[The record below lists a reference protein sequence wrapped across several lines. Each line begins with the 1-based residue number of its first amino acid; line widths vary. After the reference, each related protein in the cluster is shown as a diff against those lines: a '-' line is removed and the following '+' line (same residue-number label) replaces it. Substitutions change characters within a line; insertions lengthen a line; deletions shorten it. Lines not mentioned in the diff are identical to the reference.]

1 MPDFDS
7 RENPIPDTPL
17 VNMSGELITLG
28 PICNDLVPTITR
40 WMNDFSGSMTL
51 GRRAPAPVT
60 EASERRWV
68 ESLSTSE
75 NRLFVIRERATGR
88 PIGTTDLSD
97 IDYRN
102 RSAMFGINIGEA
114 DARGRGYGT
123 EATKLV
129 LDYAFTVVGLHS
141 VRLEVAS
148 FNHAGM
154 RAYAKAGF
162 KECGRWRE
170 CWWFAGK
177 LWDEI
182 LMDCLASEFTSPV
195 LEKIF
200 QPAATRT

>member
-1 MPDFDS
+1 MPDSGKTQQSPAD
-7 RENPIPDTPL
+7 PPL
-17 VNMSGELITLG
+17 VNVAGELITLG
-28 PICNDLVPTITR
+28 PVSIDLVPAITR
-40 WMNDFSGSMTL
+40 WMNDFSGTMTL
-51 GRRAPAPVT
+51 GAKPQGPVMEDT
-60 EASERRWV
+60 ERRWV
-68 ESLSTSE
+68 ESLASSD

-102 RSAMFGINIGEA
+102 RAATFGINIGEA

-123 EATKLV
+123 EATRLV

-141 VRLEVAS
+141 VRLGVAS
-148 FNHAGM
+148 FNAAGL

-162 KECGRWRE
+162 RECGRWRE

-177 LWDEI
+177 LWDEV

-195 LEKIF
+195 LGQIF
-200 QPAATRT
+200 QPPHTES

>member
-1 MPDFDS
+1 MPDSDMGQPPPAS
-7 RENPIPDTPL
+7 GPL
-17 VNMSGELITLG
+17 VNVTGEFITLG
-28 PICNDLVPTITR
+28 PISTDLVATITR

-51 GRRAPAPVT
+51 GPRGPRPVMEDT
-60 EASERRWV
+60 ERRWV
-68 ESLSTSE
+68 ESLASS
-75 NRLFVIRERATGR
+75 NDHLFVIRERATGR
-88 PIGTTDLSD
+88 PIGTTDLSE

-123 EATKLV
+123 EATRLV

-141 VRLEVAS
+141 VRLRVAA
-148 FNHAGM
+148 FNHAGQ
-154 RAYAKAGF
+154 RAYEKAGF
-162 KECGRWRE
+162 RECGRWRE

-195 LEKIF
+195 LGEIF
-200 QPAATRT
+200 QPVPARI